1 MNDIL
6 IVIVVAIVTLV
17 VFVLIF
23 IAARRDSNTIN
34 STEHK
39 NEAELK
45 VRRRISE
52 NKKPKKEL
60 GEDDSKV

>member
-1 MNDIL
+1 MSDIL
-6 IVIVVAIVTLV
+6 IVIVVAIVTLTA
-17 VFVLIF
+17 FVLIF
-23 IAARRDSNTIN
+23 IAAHGDSNTKN

-52 NKKPKKEL
+52 IKKSTKEPD
-60 GEDDSKV
+60 GDDDEV

>member
-6 IVIVVAIVTLV
+6 IVIVVAILTLV
-17 VFVLIF
+17 AFVLIF
-23 IAARRDSNTIN
+23 IAHQRNSNTKN
-34 STEHK
+34 STEYK

-52 NKKPKKEL
+52 IKKSTKEPD
-60 GEDDSKV
+60 GEDGQV